1 MLQHLVRVHDV
12 ERRVGEVERVHVT
25 GLERRVRD
33 LARVGR
39 ARGVDDVGFVVE
51 PDDATGSDAGGEVDR
66 DRPGTAPDV
75 EHVDP
80 GAQPVDQ
87 VGGGVLD
94 RAAAV

>member
-33 LARVGR
+33 LARVG
-39 ARGVDDVGFVVE
+39 ARGVDDARFVVE
-51 PDDATGSDAGGEVDR
+51 PDDATGRDAGGEIDR
-66 DRPGTAPDV
+66 DRPGSAPDV

-80 GAQPVDQ
+80 RVQPADQ